1 MNREILSNIES
12 GGLPKKDYQG
22 VEKENEHLKAPPK
35 YLEIT
40 WQTYRFAG
48 IVLFALSFAAMKY
61 IIDYFREKTE
71 DRELLN
77 ILKIISFFFIL
88 NFGTFL
94 FVTIY
99 YKYRKSIKGAKGPK
113 GNLGKRG
120 HKGSS
125 SYCNICELKTG
136 GYRRNYKNKPM
147 KEKIEESV
155 LIDFES
161 IPNKG
166 WKALPDKLNINSK
179 SHRIMTPSRLGPGSI
194 TSLTN
199 PNHVSEDTNNK
210 PIIGVSASYN
220 KDSGELYSIMYLVDK
235 NKNHNPEKYRY
246 KPLNTTPYG
255 LNKKMGSGVEFKA
268 PPNSAVN
275 KIELFHNGEKI
286 KCMKF
291 YCADIKTGEPVK
303 VLDPSTN
310 KIRSHANIGGKISRN
325 DKTLNYEYVE
335 STGLVLQGKYYPAFI
350 SKVEGFYNDTKGIN
364 TLGFTKASIYEDGF
378 TIGPQSSS

>member
-1 MNREILSNIES
+1 MNREIRSNIES

-35 YLEIT
+35 YLEIS

-48 IVLFALSFAAMKY
+48 FVLFALSFAAMKY
-61 IIDYFREKTE
+61 IIDYFGEKTE

-77 ILKIISFFFIL
+77 IFKIISFFFII

-147 KEKIEESV
+147 KEKIEDSV
-155 LIDFES
+155 LIDFRNM
-161 IPNKG
+161 PNKG
-166 WKALPDKLNINSK
+166 WKALPHKLNINSK
-179 SHRIMTPSRLGPGSI
+179 SHRIMTPSRMGPGSTDSDI
-194 TSLTN
+194 VGES
-199 PNHVSEDTNNK
+199 NNREFSDSGK

-220 KDSGELYSIMYLVDK
+220 KDSGEIYSIMYLVDK
-235 NKNHNPEKYRY
+235 NKNHNPEKYRF
-246 KPLNTTPYG
+246 KPLNTSPYG
-255 LNKKMGSGVEFKA
+255 LAKKMGSGVEFKA

-275 KIELFHNGEKI
+275 KIELFHNGDKI

-291 YCADIKTGEPVK
+291 YCADIKTGKPVK

-310 KIRSHANIGGKISRN
+310 KMRSHANIGAKVSRN

-335 STGLVLQGKYYPAFI
+335 STGIVIRGKYYPAFI
-350 SKVEGFYNDTKGIN
+350 SKVEGFYNSTKGIN
-364 TLGFTKASIYEDGF
+364 ILGFTGASIYEDGF
-378 TIGPQSSS
+378 TIGQQ

>member
-1 MNREILSNIES
+1 MNREIRSNIES

-61 IIDYFREKTE
+61 IIDYFREKTN
-71 DRELLN
+71 DPELLN

-120 HKGSS
+120 HKGSP

-147 KEKIEESV
+147 KENIEESV
-155 LIDFES
+155 LINFES

-199 PNHVSEDTNNK
+199 PTHVSEDTNNK

-220 KDSGELYSIMYLVDK
+220 KNSGELYSIMYLVDK

-246 KPLNTTPYG
+246 KPLNTNPYG
-255 LNKKMGSGVEFKA
+255 LNKKTGSGIEFKA

-291 YCADIKTGEPVK
+291 YCADITTGEPVK

-310 KIRSHANIGGKISRN
+310 KMRSHANIGAKISRN
-325 DKTLNYEYVE
+325 DNTLNYEYVE

-350 SKVEGFYNDTKGIN
+350 SKVEGFYNITKGIN
-364 TLGFTKASIYEDGF
+364 ILGFTKASIYEDGF
-378 TIGPQSSS
+378 TIGPPTSS